1 MTEIKI
7 VQNEVENALS
17 ELKSKA
23 EGFHTTSMGI
33 SFSESHLA
41 FLDEITSIESRY
53 YQLIEQYKNL
63 LLRTEQ
69 DMRTAIEQ
77 MIQKDKELS
86 QQMK

>member
-7 VQNEVENALS
+7 VQNEVESTLS

-23 EGFHTTSMGI
+23 EGFNTSNLEI
-33 SFSESHLA
+33 SFPESHLA
-41 FLDEITSIESRY
+41 LLDEISSIEQKY
-53 YQLIEQYKNL
+53 YRLIEQYKNL

-77 MIQKDKELS
+77 MVQKDKELS

>member
-7 VQNEVENALS
+7 VQNEVENSLS

-23 EGFHTTSMGI
+23 EGFNTTSMEI
-33 SFSESHLA
+33 SFPESHLA

-77 MIQKDKELS
+77 MVQKDKELS